1 MKKLSLSD
9 LANVAEAV
17 AAAGVIISLIYLA
30 VQIHQNTRAVR
41 ASSYQE
47 VANGV
52 TAFQT
57 MLAQNKELTRIYLQ
71 GAEDPKELSPEE
83 SLRFESALSRLF
95 IKYDVAVYF
104 YREELID
111 EMAIEPYTRYILLL
125 LRSPG
130 IADWWKGAQH
140 FYSSPM
146 REYLNERMGD

>member
-1 MKKLSLSD
+1 MKKLSLGD
-9 LANVAEAV
+9 LANVAEAI
-17 AAAGVIISLIYLA
+17 AAVGMIISLIYLA
-30 VQIHQNTRAVR
+30 AQIHQNTKAVR

-47 VANGV
+47 VADGV
-52 TAFQT
+52 TVFQT
-57 MLAQNKELTRIYLQ
+57 MLAENEDLAGIYLQ
-71 GAEDPKELSPEE
+71 GAEDPKKLSPEE
-83 SLRFESALSRLF
+83 LLRFESALGQIF

-146 REYLNERMGD
+146 REYLSTQMRS